1 MTTLKISDGL
11 LKDEVLV
18 LGLASTNAKG
28 GIAIESGDLAI
39 DTKAILAS
47 LIEMGATGAADEVIK
62 TPGSA
67 VSMLV
72 FTGLGKKTNSYSH
85 ESLRR
90 AAGAASARATPRR
103 C

>member
-47 LIEMGATGAADEVIK
+47 LI
-62 TPGSA
+62 
-67 VSMLV
+67 
-72 FTGLGKKTNSYSH
+72 
-85 ESLRR
+85 
-90 AAGAASARATPRR
+90 
-103 C
+103 